1 MKFSRV
7 FYKKVSADEDN
18 TFSVNLTENNDINQ
32 IKFDKSK
39 TYVISSLSINLNIQ
53 TGVLLPSVERKK
65 LSVTY

>member
-18 TFSVNLTENNDINQ
+18 TFSVNNDINQ

-39 TYVISSLSINLNIQ
+39 TYVIGSLSINPNIQ